1 MTLQEKLQAF
11 LDANLQQME
20 MRVESV
26 GDREAIFTYIVNTDD
41 IGQGQAVS
49 GPAIMKLA
57 DTAFYLL
64 LLAEL
69 GFDAALAASSL
80 NFNFLRKAPA
90 DRNLRSHCRLLKV
103 GRRLIV
109 GEMTIYSEGDER
121 PVAQSTGTYSA
132 LAVLPEAAH

>member
-1 MTLQEKLQAF
+1 MPSLQELQSF
-11 LDANLQQME
+11 IDANIDQIE
-20 MRVESV
+20 IRVESL
-26 GDREAIFTYIVNTDD
+26 GEREADFTCVVSADD
-41 IGQGQAVS
+41 IGHGNAVS
-49 GPAIMKLA
+49 GPAIMKMV

-80 NFNFLRKAPA
+80 NFSFLRKPSGN
-90 DRNLRSHCRLLKV
+90 RNLRSHCRLLKV

-121 PVAQSTGTYSA
+121 PVAQSTGTYIPLGS
-132 LAVLPEAAH
+132 